1 MWDGSSGEHFHLPGL
16 VSADLACQLVESS
29 VHSLLSIFVEVGL
42 QDHAVPAGSH
52 GCLLYRNGEK
62 INIAIILVS

>member
-16 VSADLACQLVESS
+16 MSADLACQLVESS

-52 GCLLYRNGEK
+52 GCLLYRKK